1 MNRRRLRGKFERE
14 ARFSLSRAHACA
26 GAEAASNCHN
36 SSQQK
41 PLALAAIDLATRV
54 NDVAPLLGAFP
65 VGWSATRRALGD
77 HSSFVS
83 NVSAT
88 NLSNVPVVAMVTRG
102 A

>member
-14 ARFSLSRAHACA
+14 TRLSLFRHTHALA
-26 GAEAASNCHN
+26 PKQLLIATTQANK
-36 SSQQK
+36 K

-54 NDVAPLLGAFP
+54 NDVAPLLGALP
-65 VGWSATRRALGD
+65 GRMAATRRARGD
-77 HSSFVS
+77 HTSFVS
-83 NVSAT
+83 TAT